1 MRAFHAFIFQVTEP
15 RTSREPLR
23 LRWVVPVLGI
33 AQIISWGSLFYPIAV
48 LGGAIR
54 DDLGI
59 SDIAVFGAFTVG
71 LFVSGLAAPA
81 AGRLV
86 DTRGGRFTLTSGSAI
101 GALALAALALAQGTI
116 TLTIGF
122 VLAGVAMA
130 GCLYDPAFATLHG
143 ISGSAYRKAVTALT
157 LFGGFASTV
166 FWPLSQFLLDLYG
179 WRTTFG
185 VYAVLNLLVCVP
197 MHLWILSPGPGK
209 VPHGPAQG
217 DANVTQRPASPA
229 VFRWLAASLALA
241 AFLSSALSAH
251 VIGLLTSSGLTAR
264 DAVLVS
270 SLIGPMQ
277 VAGRVAEFAFAGHL
291 RPLTVGTLAFGLFA
305 AALLVLTQV
314 HGLWIVALAFAGM
327 YGWSNGVMTIVRGTV
342 PGELFDHR
350 QFGALLG
357 RLARP
362 QFVAKAIAPL
372 ALTLVFAIDPAR
384 TLSLYAL
391 AIIGIAALVAY
402 RRALAANAGAR
413 GEH

>member
-1 MRAFHAFIFQVTEP
+1 
-15 RTSREPLR
+15 
-23 LRWVVPVLGI
+23 VPVLGI
-33 AQIISWGSLFYPIAV
+33 AQIISWGSLYYPIAV
-48 LGGAIR
+48 LGAAIR

-59 SDIAVFGAFTVG
+59 GDIAVFGSFTVG

-86 DTRGGRFTLTSGSAI
+86 DTRGGRFTLTGGSAI
-101 GALALAALALAQGTI
+101 GALALAVLAVAQGTA
-116 TLTIGF
+116 TLMLGF
-122 VLAGVAMA
+122 ALAGLAMA

-143 ISGSAYRKAVTALT
+143 ISGPSYRKAVTALT

-166 FWPLSQFLLDLYG
+166 FWPLSQFLLDTVG
-179 WRTTFG
+179 WRAAFG
-185 VYAVLNLLVCVP
+185 TYAVLNLVACVP
-197 MHLWILSPGPGK
+197 MHLWVLSPGPGS
-209 VPHGPAQG
+209 VPHAPSTADPAVASGPG
-217 DANVTQRPASPA
+217 HPA
-229 VFRWLAASLALA
+229 VFVWLATALALA
-241 AFLSSALSAH
+241 SFLSSALSAH

-277 VAGRVAEFAFAGHL
+277 VAGRVAEFAFGAHL

-305 AALLVLTQV
+305 VALLLLTQV
-314 HGLWIVALAFAGM
+314 HGLWIAALWFAAM

-342 PGELFDHR
+342 PGELFGHR

-372 ALTLVFAIDPAR
+372 ALTLVFAVDPDR
-384 TLSLYAL
+384 TLSLYSL
-391 AIIGIAALVAY
+391 AAIGLAALVAY
-402 RRALAANAGAR
+402 RLALRANERGDAGR
-413 GEH
+413 